1 MAKKENVKKDDI
13 VIEDAFKRLEEI
25 NNLLASPE
33 TSLKDSLALYAE
45 GVKLVS
51 ACKDSLIDVEKEIQI
66 LNESDNNGDA
76 E

>member
-1 MAKKENVKKDDI
+1 MAKKDDVKKDDI

-33 TSLKDSLALYAE
+33 TSLKDSLSLYAE

-51 ACKDSLIDVEKEIQI
+51 ACKDNLIDVEKEIQI
-66 LNESDNNGDA
+66 LNESDNNGDMN
-76 E
+76 